1 MIGNK
6 RCSPA
11 TTMDRKGMSAMISER
26 LKIIILLALT
36 FSAFSPHLAEGQRYE
51 VIKFHTGKQY
61 CFGTRASGMGG
72 AYSSIADDASGIFYN
87 PAGIAG
93 VQELQAYVETG
104 LKKHRGYAIEGLEE
118 DVLEGKNTFPHY
130 VGVILPVKGV
140 SVGIAHY
147 VPYSFSWETEMEG
160 YDASGFSTGLFKI
173 ETESTQEVT
182 SVALASGVGNNWL
195 LGARLDY
202 GYLKEKDNFAPYFTG
217 KLEADGLA
225 AALGLLHNRN
235 ICDSLVS
242 LGLVVGTGA
251 ELKGTEKW
259 EEEEEEEEEEK
270 EDKYKYTIPFELR
283 AGLSCKQGSM
293 TIAGDVVYWRN
304 EASTYR
310 EKSSTTQFHLGGEY
324 LIYLKGAYQSILPL
338 RWGFYTKPLPYETS
352 LYDFNEH
359 ILTFGTGLEFKN
371 LLLGLSYERGLGG
384 DTREDLFKGS
394 ITYKRKR

>member
-1 MIGNK
+1 MI
-6 RCSPA
+6 P
-11 TTMDRKGMSAMISER
+11 ER
-26 LKIIILLALT
+26 LKTIILLALT
-36 FSAFSPHLAEGQRYE
+36 FSAFSPHLAKGWRYE
-51 VIKFHTGKQY
+51 VPKLHTGKQY

-72 AYSSIADDASGIFYN
+72 AYSSIADDVSGIFYN

-182 SVALASGVGNNWL
+182 SVALAWKSGNEWL

-202 GYLKEKDNFAPYFTG
+202 CYLKEKDKWGPDFTG
-217 KLEADGLA
+217 KLEADGLTA
-225 AALGLLHNRN
+225 SLGLLHNRN

-251 ELKGTEKW
+251 ELKGRKKW
-259 EEEEEEEEEEK
+259 KVEEEE
-270 EDKYKYTIPFELR
+270 YKYTIPFELR
-283 AGLSCKQGSM
+283 AGLSCKQGNM
-293 TIAGDVVYWRN
+293 TIAGDVVYWRK

-310 EKSSTTQFHLGGEY
+310 EESSTTQFHLGGEY

-371 LLLGLSYERGLGG
+371 ISLALSYEGGLGG
-384 DTREDLFKGS
+384 DAREDLFKAS
-394 ITYKRKR
+394 ITYKR